1 MLPSTLPDP
10 RNGKHRGQ
18 LITEDLLESGF
29 KEYFCVLVK
38 SRQLQPFRGN
48 TEHLRMV
55 GSSLKKQPV
64 SAQQWS

>member
-1 MLPSTLPDP
+1 MLPFNPPSPQEWE
-10 RNGKHRGQ
+10 HRGQ

-64 SAQQWS
+64 SAQHWS